1 MDTLL
6 NIKAF
11 LATARAGS
19 FSAAARQLGVAPSV
33 VVKRINRL
41 EDQMRAQLSLAK
53 LQEVAAPPTPAPV
66 APVPPAAAGAA
77 PVLTPTP
84 APTAQLHFRW

>member
-1 MDTLL
+1 MNSFLETRKLDKLQQNHRYLPILTLLAGTTGNLRAAAFAKSERPRSTAMDTLL

-11 LATARAGS
+11 LASARAGS

-41 EDQMRAQLSLAK
+41 ED
-53 LQEVAAPPTPAPV
+53 
-66 APVPPAAAGAA
+66 
-77 PVLTPTP
+77 
-84 APTAQLHFRW
+84 